1 MSVITLDEV
10 VSLFVQLEPDDHEGL
25 KEFRR
30 LVWGMLPSAPPPL
43 RPVLASVLVVLDE
56 EKDAASIVTLERIN
70 GVLTRATEP
79 VAPEPVASGSTRK
92 AKGKRPS
99 TKSAGPNAPTAPV
112 APPAAA
118 RMLLLPDDADAS
130 LLGDFLSE
138 SREYLA
144 NAETALLLLES
155 NPDDVEAINVVF
167 RAFHTVKGTAA
178 MLGLGEIAELAHHA
192 ETLLTRVRNREIACT
207 GGYADLA
214 LRSGDALSSLL
225 DAHAIALTGA
235 PAPLPDHAAF
245 LAVLAN
251 PEAAGVTEATSTPV
265 HAPAAAPAG
274 SPAATGV
281 SASRVERRDA
291 DADAMLRVRT
301 ARVDQLI
308 EMVGELV
315 IAMAMVTQ
323 DDTVRQGAHHALQRK
338 VNHAAKITRELQ
350 DVSMGMRMVPLRG
363 PFQRMARL
371 VRDVAAKCG
380 KSVAFHAMGEETEID
395 RNLVDLIAD
404 PLVHMV
410 RNAVDHGIETPMDRL
425 AAGKP
430 AEGSVRL
437 SAYHAG
443 GHVVVEL
450 TDDGRGLSRERLLQ
464 KAAQMG
470 LVEPGA
476 TLSDSEVFQLI
487 FAPGFSTA
495 EQVTDVSGRGVGM
508 DVVRR
513 NVEAVRGRIEIAS
526 APGAGTTFIVRLP
539 LTLAITDGMLVRVG
553 TERYI
558 IPTAHIQMSLRPD
571 ASALATYQHRAEM
584 LQHREMLLP
593 IVRLHRL
600 FNTAGAVADPTQGL
614 LVIVG
619 EGRSQTALLVD
630 ELLGQQQV
638 VAKSLGDA
646 LGRVAGIAGS
656 AILGD
661 GRVGLI
667 LDVSELVALSRQVPG
682 DDALRAHRSREVCG
696 ERPDLPMLS
705 GVAVDACAAGV
716 LQAAASHPIPTSA

>member
-56 EKDAASIVTLERIN
+56 EKDAATIATLERIN
-70 GVLTRATEP
+70 AVLTSASEP
-79 VAPEPVASGSTRK
+79 VAPASRATAAPPPGESKRSTS
-92 AKGKRPS
+92 KRPAS
-99 TKSAGPNAPTAPV
+99 KRAATKPTKAP
-112 APPAAA
+112 
-118 RMLLLPDDADAS
+118 MLVLPDDADVS

-144 NAETALLLLES
+144 NAEAALLLLES
-155 NPDDVEAINVVF
+155 TPDDVEAINVVF

-225 DAHAIALTGA
+225 DAYALALTGA
-235 PAPLPDHAAF
+235 AAPLPDHAAF
-245 LAVLAN
+245 LAVLAD
-251 PEAAGVTEATSTPV
+251 PEAAGFTEAASVEMAVPAG
-265 HAPAAAPAG
+265 APTGAPAG
-274 SPAATGV
+274 PGASP
-281 SASRVERRDA
+281 RLERRDA

-323 DDTVRQGAHHALQRK
+323 DDTVRQGTHHALQRK

-371 VRDVAAKCG
+371 VRDVAARCG

-450 TDDGRGLSRERLLQ
+450 ADDGRGLSRERLLQ
-464 KAAQMG
+464 KAMQMG
-470 LVEPGA
+470 LVESGA
-476 TLSDSEVFQLI
+476 TLTDGEVHQLI

-495 EQVTDVSGRGVGM
+495 DQVTDVSGRGVGM

-526 APGAGTTFIVRLP
+526 VPGAGTRFTVRLP

-553 TERYI
+553 AERYI

-584 LQHREMLLP
+584 LLHREMLLP

-619 EGRSQTALLVD
+619 EGSGQTALLVD

-646 LGRVAGIAGS
+646 LGRVSGLAGS

-667 LDVSELVALSRQVPG
+667 LDVNELVALSRQAPG
-682 DDALRAHRSREVCG
+682 DEGRRSATDG
-696 ERPDLPMLS
+696 DTP
-705 GVAVDACAAGV
+705 
-716 LQAAASHPIPTSA
+716 AAAA